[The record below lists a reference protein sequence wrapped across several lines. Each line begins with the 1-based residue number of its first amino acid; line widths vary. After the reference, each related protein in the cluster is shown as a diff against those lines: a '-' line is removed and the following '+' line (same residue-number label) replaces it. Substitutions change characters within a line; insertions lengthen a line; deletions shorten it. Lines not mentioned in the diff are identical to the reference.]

1 LRNLSRNYLRLRG
14 AAATCS
20 DAKCTDLGDYPAQ
33 NRAAALVA
41 CVRKNPRFDPNGI
54 LIMGRLYKAKKKGG
68 LVAQQ

>member
-1 LRNLSRNYLRLRG
+1 MRNALTLVIIVFS
-14 AAATCS
+14 
-20 DAKCTDLGDYPAQ
+20 AQ